1 MLPGKTS
8 SSNEIGRI
16 IGRHWW
22 LLLLPFAIGLTAGV
36 VVYKQMPVRYKS
48 DTLITVVPQRVPEAY
63 VRNAITTRIEDR
75 LPAISDQILSRSRL
89 ERIVTEFDLLKEQ
102 RSTMPLEDIVQAVRA
117 DVKVEPVSRES
128 FRVSFVSGEAKTAQK
143 VTERLAA
150 LVIDENT
157 RDRAKFS
164 DTTNQFLQSE
174 LEEARRRLA
183 EQEKKLETYRK
194 TYAGQLPTEL
204 QGNLQG
210 MQNVQSQLQQTNQA
224 VNHARERRLLIE
236 RGIADAQTPDP
247 VIPAVAGAPLSD
259 DAPAQQKLEAARAQL
274 EAFKRHYTPEHPDV
288 KALERQI
295 ADLQVKADLE
305 AKMPPQKKPLSPNEV
320 ARQKRLK
327 ELQTELEMIDRE
339 IASEL
344 ADIASFKKT
353 LNDYV
358 GKIASVPSRE
368 TDLTA
373 LMRDY
378 ETLKKSYEDLLARQQ
393 ESNIAANLERRQIG
407 EQLRIVDPASFPE
420 RPSNQKERLAAL
432 LGGGIS
438 GLLLG
443 VLMVGF
449 LEYRDSSFKT
459 EDDVARVLAL
469 PVLALI
475 PVMDAGEQP
484 GNRKGRSLRP

>member
-1 MLPGKTS
+1 MLPGKTY

-48 DTLITVVPQRVPEAY
+48 DTLITVVPQRA
-63 VRNAITTRIEDR
+63 RGTSKRDHDSNEDR
-75 LPAISDQILSRSRL
+75 LPAISDQILSRSRGWNGSSPSS
-89 ERIVTEFDLLKEQ
+89 ISQ
-102 RSTMPLEDIVQAVRA
+102 RAARDHAARGHRPGVGGRQSGAGG
-117 DVKVEPVSRES
+117 RES
-128 FRVSFVSGEAKTAQK
+128 FRVSFVSGEAKTAQCH
-143 VTERLAA
+143 RAA
-150 LVIDENT
+150 RGPGDMKTPRSRE
-157 RDRAKFS
+157 AS

-174 LEEARRRLA
+174 LEEARRRLT

-194 TYAGQLPTEL
+194 TTRVSCRPSPGEPAGDAERP
-204 QGNLQG
+204 
-210 MQNVQSQLQQTNQA
+210 VAAQQTNQA
-224 VNHARERRLLIE
+224 VNHARAPAVIE

-259 DAPAQQKLEAARAQL
+259 DAPAQQKLDAARAQL

-353 LNDYV
+353 LNDYARLR
-358 GKIASVPSRE
+358 ASLARPIS
-368 TDLTA
+368 L
-373 LMRDY
+373 LWMRDY
-378 ETLKKSYEDLLARQQ
+378 ET
-393 ESNIAANLERRQIG
+393 
-407 EQLRIVDPASFPE
+407 
-420 RPSNQKERLAAL
+420 
-432 LGGGIS
+432 
-438 GLLLG
+438 
-443 VLMVGF
+443 
-449 LEYRDSSFKT
+449 
-459 EDDVARVLAL
+459 
-469 PVLALI
+469 
-475 PVMDAGEQP
+475 
-484 GNRKGRSLRP
+484 

>member
-1 MLPGKTS
+1 
-8 SSNEIGRI
+8 
-16 IGRHWW
+16 
-22 LLLLPFAIGLTAGV
+22 V
-36 VVYKQMPVRYKS
+36 
-48 DTLITVVPQRVPEAY
+48 
-63 VRNAITTRIEDR
+63 
-75 LPAISDQILSRSRL
+75 
-89 ERIVTEFDLLKEQ
+89 
-102 RSTMPLEDIVQAVRA
+102 
-117 DVKVEPVSRES
+117 
-128 FRVSFVSGEAKTAQK
+128 
-143 VTERLAA
+143 
-150 LVIDENT
+150 
-157 RDRAKFS
+157 
-164 DTTNQFLQSE
+164 
-174 LEEARRRLA
+174 
-183 EQEKKLETYRK
+183 
-194 TYAGQLPTEL
+194 
-204 QGNLQG
+204 
-210 MQNVQSQLQQTNQA
+210 
-224 VNHARERRLLIE
+224 
-236 RGIADAQTPDP
+236 
-247 VIPAVAGAPLSD
+247 
-259 DAPAQQKLEAARAQL
+259 
-274 EAFKRHYTPEHPDV
+274 
-288 KALERQI
+288 
-295 ADLQVKADLE
+295 
-305 AKMPPQKKPLSPNEV
+305 PPQKKPLSPNEV

-353 LNDYV
+353 LNDYE

-432 LGGGIS
+432 LGGGIG